1 MGEIHITQLETQD
14 REFLKSKSA
23 ATLPDNPSG
32 RGLSADQI
40 RAKLYEPLIV
50 IFEWIKNLQTE
61 IIDGFSSSGETVNS
75 LVTKLRQDI
84 TSGAI
89 LSKKAEQDANGNNI
103 STTYESISN
112 VNQKLNALESTLKE
126 LISNVDSKVDS
137 HENNVLDGVTI
148 VKKAEQDANGND
160 ISATY
165 IPYSKIASDK
175 DSVDSSQLATLGIVK
190 TLLNTLSNSLV
201 NGSIETL
208 DTLKELAD
216 ALGNDPNFATTITN
230 LIGTK
235 ISTEDANSTFLSK
248 TDAAISYATKSENNA
263 TAKKIDDFVDKW
275 KEVPKIS
282 NLGNGRYSFTYE
294 EWIGNL
300 GNGRYS
306 FEVNL

>member
-1 MGEIHITQLETQD
+1 MGEIHITQLGTQD

-50 IFEWIKNLQTE
+50 IFEWIKKLQTE
-61 IIDGFSSSGETVNS
+61 IIDGFSSSGETVDS

-112 VNQKLNALESTLKE
+112 VTQKLNALESTLKE

-216 ALGNDPNFATTITN
+216 ALGNDPNFATTIAN

-248 TDAAISYATKSENNA
+248 NDAAISYATKSENNA
-263 TAKKIDDFVDKW
+263 TAKKINDFVDKW

>member
-248 TDAAISYATKSENNA
+248 NDAAISYATKSENNA

>member
-1 MGEIHITQLETQD
+1 MGEIHITQLGTQD

-61 IIDGFSSSGETVNS
+61 IIDGFSSSSETVDS

-112 VNQKLNALESTLKE
+112 VTQKLNALESALKE
-126 LISNVDSKVDS
+126 LISNVDSKVDF
-137 HENNVLDGVTI
+137 HENNVLDGITI

-190 TLLNTLSNSLV
+190 TLLNTLSNSKNV
-201 NGSIETL
+201 
-208 DTLKELAD
+208 
-216 ALGNDPNFATTITN
+216 
-230 LIGTK
+230 
-235 ISTEDANSTFLSK
+235 
-248 TDAAISYATKSENNA
+248 
-263 TAKKIDDFVDKW
+263 
-275 KEVPKIS
+275 
-282 NLGNGRYSFTYE
+282 
-294 EWIGNL
+294 
-300 GNGRYS
+300 
-306 FEVNL
+306 